1 MVCGV
6 AVAPALAAAAV
17 LSTPCEDA
25 SAVDAA
31 TQDRA
36 LRLAARVR
44 AELDAGAAPVALVA
58 RAGIDLRRFGQRYS
72 HAGFAV
78 RLEAGGPWVV
88 RQLYLDCAT
97 RRPALFDQGLAAF
110 VLGAD
115 GPRVGWLS
123 VTVPV
128 AGDASA
134 LASTVRD
141 NEQASRLLGPRYS
154 ANAHAF
160 SVRHQNCNQWAA
172 ELMAVAWG
180 ARPEEREGVV
190 PGAPGAQAAPGAS
203 GASSAAPAAAWRRSA
218 QQWLEQAKYE
228 PVAFDVG
235 WPPLRA
241 LSLFMPW
248 VREDDHPAHDLE
260 AGRYR
265 VSMPASLEALLRQ
278 RGVAWRLEVC
288 HTTRHAV
295 LRRDGPAL
303 DPACTPAPGDTVL
316 RFDEAQA
323 PQADAGSGRVPR

>member
-1 MVCGV
+1 MSELCDDN
-6 AVAPALAAAAV
+6 P
-17 LSTPCEDA
+17 
-25 SAVDAA
+25 AVDAA

-44 AELDAGAAPVALVA
+44 AELEARAAPVALVA
-58 RAGIDLRRFGQRYS
+58 RAGLDLRRFGQRYS
-72 HAGFAV
+72 HAGFAL
-78 RLEAGGPWVV
+78 RLEPGSPWVV
-88 RQLYLDCAT
+88 RQLYLDCAA

-123 VTVPV
+123 VTVPA
-128 AGDASA
+128 AGDAAA
-134 LASTVRD
+134 LAGAVRD
-141 NEQASRLLGPRYS
+141 REVATRMLGPRYS

-160 SVRHQNCNQWAA
+160 SLRHQNCNQWAA
-172 ELMAVAWG
+172 EMMAVAWG
-180 ARPEEREGVV
+180 A
-190 PGAPGAQAAPGAS
+190 QAAAAEGAT
-203 GASSAAPAAAWRRSA
+203 AWRRAA
-218 QQWLEQAKYE
+218 QQWLEQANYA

-235 WPPLRA
+235 WPPLRV

-248 VREDDHPAHDLE
+248 VREDDHPPQDLD

-288 HTTRHAV
+288 HTARHAV

-303 DPACTPAPGDTVL
+303 DAACTPAAGDTVL
-316 RFDEAQA
+316 RFDEADG
-323 PQADAGSGRVPR
+323 PRAGLGFRGETAVSSR